1 MSASAKKY
9 GIDKFIYPEI
19 GPQLTLVDQT
29 GCTYN
34 NTVKAVENDDVY
46 TLKMNA
52 LEQTTLEVAIESSFV
67 DSNIN

>member
-1 MSASAKKY
+1 MKASATKY

-34 NTVKAVENDDVY
+34 NTMSTPEIPNDKVALDHIH
-46 TLKMNA
+46 TLKMDA
-52 LEQTTLEVAIESSFV
+52 LEQTTLDVV
-67 DSNIN
+67 L